1 VNFRGPGVSLLLL
14 GLLVAVG
21 MASALQRASE
31 ARTPQAIAT
40 QMSEELR
47 AFRAEVDAC
56 LATQD
61 QAESR
66 FEALTQRAGDLR
78 EEVDYLESLDPRG
91 VPAVHYDRYLE
102 LVEVFNA
109 TIPEWEQQTQD
120 LRTQELRCRSLIGM
134 HNERAEE
141 LRAYLVESGIWED
154 SWLQPEFIEEEEVG
168 EEEDTETLEVLDG
181 VENEDPAQSP
191 SGGEDESPVGS

>member
-1 VNFRGPGVSLLLL
+1 VIPRGPGIALLLL
-14 GLLVAVG
+14 CLLVAVG

-31 ARTPQAIAT
+31 ARTPQAIAS

-47 AFRAEVDAC
+47 AFRAEVDVC

-61 QAESR
+61 QVEAR
-66 FEALTQRAGDLR
+66 FEALTKRAADLR
-78 EEVDYLESLDPRG
+78 EEVDYLEGLDPRG

-109 TIPEWEQQTQD
+109 TIPEWVQQTQD

-134 HNERAEE
+134 HNERAEA
-141 LRAYLVESGIWED
+141 LRVYLVESGIWED

-168 EEEDTETLEVLDG
+168 EDEDAETLEGPEGIED
-181 VENEDPAQSP
+181 EDPAERP
-191 SGGEDESPVGS
+191 SGEVGALEGS